1 MKRIIIFRHG
11 EYDGSGEL
19 DADGAKAVFAR
30 AKLIRRETGRAATV
44 FTSPVL
50 RCRQT
55 ARVIALAMDG
65 AETEGEEL
73 LAENCSD
80 RAHECK
86 NRLIALAE
94 RQDGDTIAAVSHAP
108 NIRQMFNVGLRPGSE
123 IMFEADDWRQI
134 FDRPAQNL
142 ISRVQNY
149 SEEYFRSYFMPE
161 CGEEDL
167 AKLRSLDFLAGRL

>member
-65 AETEGEEL
+65 AETEDEEL

-94 RQDGDTIAAVSHAP
+94 RQDGDTIAAVSHEP
-108 NIRQMFNVGLRPGSE
+108 NVRRMFNVSLRPGTE
-123 IMFEADDWRQI
+123 IM
-134 FDRPAQNL
+134 
-142 ISRVQNY
+142 
-149 SEEYFRSYFMPE
+149 
-161 CGEEDL
+161 
-167 AKLRSLDFLAGRL
+167 

>member
-65 AETEGEEL
+65 AETEDEEL

-94 RQDGDTIAAVSHAP
+94 RQDGDTIAAVSHEP
-108 NIRQMFNVGLRPGSE
+108 NVRRMFNV
-123 IMFEADDWRQI
+123 EADDWRQI

-142 ISRVQNY
+142 ISRVQNF
-149 SEEYFRSYFMPE
+149 SEEYFRSYFIPE

>member
-1 MKRIIIFRHG
+1 MCYLFHSFYQEAQHHEKNHHFRHG

-65 AETEGEEL
+65 AETEDEEL

-94 RQDGDTIAAVSHAP
+94 RQDGDTIAAVSHEP
-108 NIRQMFNVGLRPGSE
+108 NVRRMFNVGLRPGTE

-134 FDRPAQNL
+134 FRPPGSKPHFPGSKL
-142 ISRVQNY
+142 
-149 SEEYFRSYFMPE
+149 FRRIFQ
-161 CGEEDL
+161 
-167 AKLRSLDFLAGRL
+167 KLFQKLFHT

>member
-65 AETEGEEL
+65 AETENEEL
-73 LAENCSD
+73 LAENFSD

-86 NRLIALAE
+86 K
-94 RQDGDTIAAVSHAP
+94 QTDC
-108 NIRQMFNVGLRPGSE
+108 PG
-123 IMFEADDWRQI
+123 R
-134 FDRPAQNL
+134 
-142 ISRVQNY
+142 
-149 SEEYFRSYFMPE
+149 
-161 CGEEDL
+161 
-167 AKLRSLDFLAGRL
+167 KAGRRHDRSRFARTQRQADV

>member
-65 AETEGEEL
+65 AETETR
-73 LAENCSD
+73 NC
-80 RAHECK
+80 
-86 NRLIALAE
+86 
-94 RQDGDTIAAVSHAP
+94 
-108 NIRQMFNVGLRPGSE
+108 
-123 IMFEADDWRQI
+123 WRKI
-134 FDRPAQNL
+134 VPTGRM
-142 ISRVQNY
+142 S
-149 SEEYFRSYFMPE
+149 
-161 CGEEDL
+161 
-167 AKLRSLDFLAGRL
+167 AKTD

>member
-65 AETEGEEL
+65 AETEDEEL

-94 RQDGDTIAAVSHAP
+94 RQDGDTIAAVSHEP
-108 NIRQMFNVGLRPGSE
+108 NVRRMFNVSLRPGTE

-142 ISRVQNY
+142 ISRVQNF
-149 SEEYFRSYFMPE
+149 SEEYFRSCLLYTSPSPR
-161 CGEEDL
+161 D
-167 AKLRSLDFLAGRL
+167 A

>member
-1 MKRIIIFRHG
+1 MKRIIISDTANTTAAESLTPTAQRRFSPG
-11 EYDGSGEL
+11 QSW
-19 DADGAKAVFAR
+19 
-30 AKLIRRETGRAATV
+30 IRRETGRAATV

-65 AETEGEEL
+65 AETEDEEL

-94 RQDGDTIAAVSHAP
+94 RQDGDTIAAVSHEP
-108 NIRQMFNVGLRPGSE
+108 NVRRMFNVSLRPGTE

-142 ISRVQNY
+142 ISRVQNF
-149 SEEYFRSYFMPE
+149 SEEYFRSYFIPE

-167 AKLRSLDFLAGRL
+167 AKLRGLDFLAGRL

>member
-1 MKRIIIFRHG
+1 MKRIVIFRHG
-11 EYDGSGEL
+11 EYNGSGEL

-30 AKLIRRETGRAATV
+30 AKLIRRETGCAATV
-44 FTSPVL
+44 FTSPIL

-65 AETEGEEL
+65 VEIEDEEL

-80 RAHECK
+80 RAELCK

-94 RQDGDTIAAVSHAP
+94 RQGGDTVAAVSHEP
-108 NIRQMFNVGLRPGSE
+108 NVRRMFNVGLRPGTE

-134 FDRPAQNL
+134 FDGPCQNL
-142 ISRVQNY
+142 ISRVKNF
-149 SEEYFRSYFMPE
+149 SEEYYRSYFMPE

-167 AKLRSLDFLAGRL
+167 AKLRRLDFLKDRL

>member
-55 ARVIALAMDG
+55 AR
-65 AETEGEEL
+65 
-73 LAENCSD
+73 
-80 RAHECK
+80 
-86 NRLIALAE
+86 
-94 RQDGDTIAAVSHAP
+94 
-108 NIRQMFNVGLRPGSE
+108 
-123 IMFEADDWRQI
+123 
-134 FDRPAQNL
+134 
-142 ISRVQNY
+142 
-149 SEEYFRSYFMPE
+149 
-161 CGEEDL
+161 
-167 AKLRSLDFLAGRL
+167 

>member
-1 MKRIIIFRHG
+1 
-11 EYDGSGEL
+11 
-19 DADGAKAVFAR
+19 
-30 AKLIRRETGRAATV
+30 
-44 FTSPVL
+44 
-50 RCRQT
+50 
-55 ARVIALAMDG
+55 MDG
-65 AETEGEEL
+65 AETEDEEL

-94 RQDGDTIAAVSHAP
+94 RQDGDTIAAVSHEP
-108 NIRQMFNVGLRPGSE
+108 NVRRMFNVGLRPGTE

-142 ISRVQNY
+142 ISRVQNF
-149 SEEYFRSYFMPE
+149 SEEYFRSYFIPE